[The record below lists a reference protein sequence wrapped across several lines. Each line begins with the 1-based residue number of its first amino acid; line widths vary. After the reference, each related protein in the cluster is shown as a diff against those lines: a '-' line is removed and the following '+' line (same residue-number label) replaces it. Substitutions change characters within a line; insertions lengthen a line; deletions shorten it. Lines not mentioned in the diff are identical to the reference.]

1 MRTYVVDTHTLVW
14 YLANDSRLGAQA
26 EAIMDDTNVR
36 LIVPTIVLAEI
47 KHLAIRGRFTQN
59 LDDVLRVI
67 NADPRCLVYPID
79 ISVVNIAPTDLDI
92 HDSLIVGVAL
102 VQSEVVDG
110 ILTRDKAIADTK
122 VVPVIW

>member
-1 MRTYVVDTHTLVW
+1 VRTYVVDTHTLVW

-47 KHLAIRGRFTQN
+47 KHLATRGRFTQN